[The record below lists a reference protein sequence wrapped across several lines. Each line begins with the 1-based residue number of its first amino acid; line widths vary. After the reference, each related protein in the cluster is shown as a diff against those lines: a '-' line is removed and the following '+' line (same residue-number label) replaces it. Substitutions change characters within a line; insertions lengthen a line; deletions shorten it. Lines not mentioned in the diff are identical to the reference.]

1 MVYFKWRLINIL
13 IYKPNYNML
22 LLKYIKFIY
31 KVINY
36 YYYTFFLNGKFLF
49 TTCEFLWSAV
59 FSNIYTYLLYQY
71 MYRRFYRIVA
81 LSIMNRLNLR
91 RELILMLD
99 ILVYIQLA
107 FIS

>member
-1 MVYFKWRLINIL
+1 MNINIL
-13 IYKPNYNML
+13 IYKSNYNML
-22 LLKYIKFIY
+22 LLKYIKYIY
-31 KVINY
+31 RVIN

-59 FSNIYTYLLYQY
+59 FSNIYLYLFYQY

-81 LSIMNRLNLR
+81 LSIMNLLNLR
-91 RELILMLD
+91 KELILMLD
-99 ILVYIQLA
+99 ILVYIQPA